1 MAGEIKHNYGPRV
14 HILDNLYLNSIL
26 ARFGHPD
33 TFQPELNHLLHVLYT
48 GLLTDVINN
57 VFPSS
62 QRQIDTRMRTY
73 TEKGV
78 VEGKFVN
85 PETPVVTVDL
95 ARAGILP
102 SHYLYEFLNH
112 LMKPEKVR
120 QDHFFMNRRTD
131 ASGQVVGVDV
141 SGSKIGGGQE
151 GAVVLF
157 PDPMAATGGSI
168 AYAINHYKDKVRG
181 KAHRYVTMHLIV
193 TPEYIKRMTKE
204 HPDVEIY
211 ALRLDRAFSSQKAL
225 SSLPGTYPD
234 EESGLNEMQYIVPG
248 AGGIGELLNNSYE

>member
-1 MAGEIKHNYGPRV
+1 MAGKINHNYGPRV

-33 TFQPELNHLLHVLYT
+33 IFQPELNHLLHVLYT
-48 GLLTDVINN
+48 GLLTEVINGI
-57 VFPSS
+57 FPATKRSV
-62 QRQIDTRMRTY
+62 DTRMKAY
-73 TEKGV
+73 TPKGV
-78 VEGKFVN
+78 IKGVLVN

-112 LMKPEKVR
+112 LMKPEVVR
-120 QDHFFMNRRTD
+120 QDHFFLNRRTD
-131 ASGQVVGVDV
+131 EKGQVIGVDV

-168 AYAINHYKDKVRG
+168 SYAIGHYKEHVEG
-181 KAHRYVTMHLIV
+181 AAYRYVTMHLIV
-193 TPEYIKRMTKE
+193 TPEYIKRMSKE
-204 HPDVEIY
+204 HPDVEIF
-211 ALRLDRAFSSQKAL
+211 AIRLDRGYSSERAL
-225 SSLPGTYPD
+225 NSTPGTYPD

-248 AGGIGELLNNSYE
+248 AGGIGELLNNSLV